1 MVIML
6 SFKVNGPKES
16 KRKSQGHTVE
26 LKRKCLLTVIIFFRQ
41 KKKKTRFFRK
51 PTKMSLSK

>member
-41 KKKKTRFFRK
+41 KKKKDKIF
-51 PTKMSLSK
+51 